1 MEETPRSAP
10 GPASGF
16 VALPAADF
24 ANLRLTYDHLRWTL
38 IGLPILLFCVT
49 LTIGLWKALTT
60 GPWKDSFPSSISAYY
75 SGSSRDVFVGVMIAI
90 AACLIAYRGT
100 TALEEFSL
108 NMAGFFAVFVA
119 LIPTTLESVM
129 KQLRDLGERPV
140 GGFSAADY
148 GWSLR
153 ITVFWVVIICAVLA
167 FLTLRRS
174 HRTAEMFARGGWG
187 RRFMVAAVLLT
198 AVFLALLVWQLYFA
212 GSAAYVELD
221 GLGGPAKLHNYA
233 AIVMILLLAVAVWSH
248 AYPDRAAKGDP
259 TAEPHDPDLLYL
271 YKWIFLAMTVGVVL
285 VGVLVRLLTPDHWVL
300 AIEWWEI
307 GCFAFFWF
315 VETRRAARR
324 RRKLGQA
331 SAAPAI
337 EGSPTVQAAP
347 MVTL

>member
-1 MEETPRSAP
+1 MEETPQAAP
-10 GPASGF
+10 SPASGF

-24 ANLRLTYDHLRWTL
+24 INLRLTYDHLRWTL
-38 IGLPILLFCVT
+38 IGLPVLLFIVT
-49 LTIGLWKALTT
+49 LTIGAWNRSL
-60 GPWKDSFPSSISAYY
+60 PSSISAYY
-75 SGSSRDVFVGVMIAI
+75 SGSSRDVFVGVMIAT

-119 LIPTTLESVM
+119 LIPTTLASVM
-129 KQLRDLGERPV
+129 QELREVKERPV

-148 GWSLR
+148 GLSLR
-153 ITVFWVVIICAVLA
+153 ITVFWVVIVCAVLA
-167 FLTLRRS
+167 LLTLRRS

-187 RRFMVAAVLLT
+187 RIFVIVATLLT
-198 AVFLALLVWQLYFA
+198 ALFLALLVWQLYFA
-212 GSAAYVELD
+212 GPADQVTLD

-259 TAEPHDPDLLYL
+259 TAEASDRDLLHL
-271 YKWIFLAMTVGVVL
+271 YKWIFLAMTPGVVL
-285 VGVLVRLLTPDHWVL
+285 IGLVVKLFAPDHWVL

-307 GCFAFFWF
+307 GWFAAFWA

-331 SAAPAI
+331 SAAAR
-337 EGSPTVQAAP
+337 TVGGAPDVQSTP